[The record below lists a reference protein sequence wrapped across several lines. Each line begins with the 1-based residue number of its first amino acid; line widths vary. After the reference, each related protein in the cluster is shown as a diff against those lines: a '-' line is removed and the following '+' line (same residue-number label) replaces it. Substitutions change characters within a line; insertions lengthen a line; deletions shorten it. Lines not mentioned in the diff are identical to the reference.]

1 MKCRE
6 TQKLLSAFSDGEM
19 PAEENRIIDAHVQSC
34 GSCLR
39 KLEEIES
46 LRKALDGLP
55 GANSSP
61 YFYAK
66 LASRI
71 RAEER
76 KPASGWFE
84 RLLIPIFAA
93 AIAVLGFWL
102 GTLAGNNG
110 DTTGKKTLTSYPI
123 VSTSYL
129 DTFDSVPTASFGE
142 VYLALAGQD

>member
-1 MKCRE
+1 MKCHE
-6 TQKLLSAFSDGEM
+6 TQKLLSAYADGEM
-19 PAEENRIIDAHVQSC
+19 QAEKMRVIDAHVQSC
-34 GSCLR
+34 GSCQR
-39 KLEEIES
+39 KIEEIES
-46 LRKALDGLP
+46 LWKALDVLP
-55 GANSSP
+55 VANPSP

-76 KPASGWFE
+76 KPASGWSE
-84 RLLIPIFAA
+84 RLLIPISAA

-110 DTTGKKTLTSYPI
+110 DTTGKKTLTTDPI